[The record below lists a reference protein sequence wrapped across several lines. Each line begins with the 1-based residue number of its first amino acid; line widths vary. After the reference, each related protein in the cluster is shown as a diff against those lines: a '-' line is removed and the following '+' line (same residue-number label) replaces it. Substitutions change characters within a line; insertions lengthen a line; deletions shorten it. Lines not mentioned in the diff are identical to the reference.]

1 MATLSGNEL
10 MAYNSGFEDGFKS
23 GQASVNA
30 IWILSA
36 ITNDGETLEE
46 ETTMH
51 KTLAGVIAEII
62 STGSQTILITPGAIG
77 FSTEITP
84 NTQIPCTITNK
95 TGGTTTITVTLTV
108 LQIEV

>member
-10 MAYNSGFEDGFKS
+10 MAYNSGFEDGFKT

-51 KTLAGVIAEII
+51 KTLAGVIAEIATQWKRWRVLNYDSDEDSVKKQI
-62 STGSQTILITPGAIG
+62 SRLAIVALA
-77 FSTEITP
+77 FL
-84 NTQIPCTITNK
+84 K
-95 TGGTTTITVTLTV
+95 K
-108 LQIEV
+108 